1 MIDKMPDAVIEAMAR
16 EMWENS
22 GRQMIADG
30 LDPSLLQPWSEEN
43 EPHRENW
50 RNNAKTALKAA
61 EAAGYVLVPK
71 HATADMTLTLALEYG
86 QVRPYDDNQAAAKQ
100 AGEAWAAVV
109 AARPKLS

>member
-1 MIDKMPDAVIEAMAR
+1 MPDAVIEAMAR

-71 HATADMTLTLALEYG
+71 EPTEAMQDAGNEEAESFIYSDEAGGKAWNDDGALNFWNAMI
-86 QVRPYDDNQAAAKQ
+86 D
-100 AGEAWAAVV
+100 
-109 AARPKLS
+109 ARPKLS